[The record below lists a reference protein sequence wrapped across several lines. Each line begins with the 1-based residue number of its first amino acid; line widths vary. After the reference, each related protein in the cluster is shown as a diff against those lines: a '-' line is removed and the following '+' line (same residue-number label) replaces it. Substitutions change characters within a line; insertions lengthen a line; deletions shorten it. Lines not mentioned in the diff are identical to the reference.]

1 MLRSTIIDLVES
13 NRIIINKRSM
23 LAAVVEEDIKIITNG
38 RLNIIER
45 MMVVIIINNTR
56 RRVIEIRIINRD
68 NLLKSRLHI
77 SLRILRILLKLLV
90 INSRNLC
97 KPALEMMD
105 NYY

>member
-105 NYY
+105 SYC